1 MRVHPCVSA
10 PITSMPA
17 IHLSAD
23 LSDALLY
30 LLRAD
35 EKLVDAVEVGP
46 WFTPQQIR
54 AYRQSLPDMPFYF
67 HAADLIENIGSP
79 SAGIGQ
85 IADYLTC
92 TGSPWVSVHISVWQP
107 GEVIK
112 MKTGLR
118 VPLPDMEQ
126 SRQRFVEKVMRL
138 ASSIQVPVLI
148 ENIEPLPFEG
158 FNYWARPDF
167 ICRVF
172 EQTGCG
178 FLLDTGHARISAE
191 NLGMAVYDYLQ
202 PLPLERVVQV
212 HVSGPRRVDGRLV
225 DAHQPLQKED
235 YDLLEFILAKTHPQ
249 VVTLEYIQ
257 EADAL
262 REQLGRLRSISV
274 KQSDA
279 MERNGH

>member
-1 MRVHPCVSA
+1 
-10 PITSMPA
+10 MPA
-17 IHLSAD
+17 IQLSAD

-30 LLRAD
+30 LLN
-35 EKLVDAVEVGP
+35 EEVKIVDAVEVGP

-54 AYRQSLPDMPFYF
+54 AYRQSLPDMAFHF

-79 SAGIGQ
+79 PAGIGQ

-92 TGSPWVSVHISVWQP
+92 TESPWVSVHISVWQR
-107 GEVIK
+107 GDIGK
-112 MKTGLR
+112 LKSGQL
-118 VPLPDMEQ
+118 VPLPEIDQ
-126 SRQRFVEKVMRL
+126 GRQQFVEKVIRL

-148 ENIEPLPFEG
+148 ENVEPLPFEG
-158 FNYWARPDF
+158 YNFWARPDF

-172 EQTGCG
+172 AQTGSG

-191 NLGMAVYDYLQ
+191 NLGMAVCDYLQ
-202 PLPLERVVQV
+202 LLPLERVVQV
-212 HVSGPRRVDGRLV
+212 HASGPRRVDGCLV
-225 DAHQPLQKED
+225 DAHQALQKED

-262 REQLGRLRSISV
+262 RQQLVRLRSISV
-274 KQSDA
+274 IHSA
-279 MERNGH
+279 AT